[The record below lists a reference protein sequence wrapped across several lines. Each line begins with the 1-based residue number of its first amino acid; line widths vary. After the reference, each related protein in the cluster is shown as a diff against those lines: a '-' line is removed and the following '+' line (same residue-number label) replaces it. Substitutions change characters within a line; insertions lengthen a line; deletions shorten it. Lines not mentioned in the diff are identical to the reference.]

1 MKNPLT
7 KFANTITVGAKIYAV
22 VGICLLCMAGLGGIS
37 YWQMDLIGKE
47 IEAIAERDLPIARAV
62 NNVTLHQLEQSIAF
76 ERSAALAGRIAENPA
91 EREQFTKSAK
101 KFEELA
107 KKVDGE
113 LVTAIEFGNKAK
125 SEAHTPAERAIFAS
139 VVEEL
144 KIVERQHKGFNKNGL
159 TALKFLD
166 AGDAAKAHALQGEIE
181 DTASKLNHSLEELS
195 TRILGFTDKAAKTA
209 EAHEKS
215 AIMMIAIV
223 ALIGFLAAAATAF
236 LIVRFAIGRPLG
248 EVVGGLDALNE
259 GNYEVEIPVRSQD
272 EIGKVAAALQ
282 SFRDTLI
289 RSKQLEEEQKI
300 AEQKAQQ
307 AEKERIEAEREAAAK
322 EAADQERAA
331 QEAAA
336 RAENMEKIIASFDQ
350 EVSAVLE
357 TVSSAA
363 TEMRASAESLTKTA
377 DHTSQQSSA
386 VAAASEE
393 SATNLQTVASA
404 AEELSAS
411 VGEISRQVSESSR
424 IAQSAVAEASS
435 TNQKVQGLAEAAQKI
450 GEVVSLINDIASQ
463 TNLLALNA
471 TIEAARAGEAGK
483 GFAVVA
489 SEVKSLATQTAKAT
503 EEIGGQIAGI
513 QNATGEAV
521 TAIEGISNV
530 IGQISEIS
538 TAIASAVEEQGA
550 ATQDIAGNVQQAA
563 AGTQEVNGNIVEVS
577 QAAGETGQSANEVLS
592 AADELSKQGELL
604 RRQVDGFLQQIR
616 AA

>member
-1 MKNPLT
+1 MKNSLT
-7 KFANTITVGAKIYAV
+7 GFAKSITVGAKIYAV
-22 VGICLLCMAGLGGIS
+22 VGVCLLCMAGIAGIS
-37 YWQMDLIGKE
+37 YWQMDLIGTE
-47 IEAIAERDLPIARAV
+47 IEAIAERDLPMAGAMST
-62 NNVTLHQLEQSIAF
+62 VTVHQLEQSIAF
-76 ERSAALAGRIAENPA
+76 ERSVVLAGKMATTPA
-91 EREQFTKSAK
+91 AREDFSKSAK

-107 KKVDGE
+107 QKVDGE
-113 LVTAIEFGNKAK
+113 LVAAIDLATKAR
-125 SEAHTPAERAIFAS
+125 SGAHTPADRKLFAS
-139 VVEEL
+139 VIEEVKAIEL
-144 KIVERQHKGFNKNGL
+144 THKTFNDNGIK
-159 TALKFLD
+159 ALKFLD
-166 AGDAAKAHALQGEIE
+166 AGDVAKADALGGAVE
-181 DTASKLNHSLEELS
+181 DAASKLNRSLEALPE
-195 TRILGFTDKAAKTA
+195 RILGFTRKAALTA

-215 AIMMIAIV
+215 AIKTISIV
-223 ALIGFLAAAATAF
+223 GLIGFLAAATIAY
-236 LIVRFAIGRPLG
+236 LIVRFSIGRPLN

-282 SFRDTLI
+282 VFRDTLI

-300 AEQKAQQ
+300 SEQKAQE
-307 AEKERIEAEREAAAK
+307 AEKERLETERAAAAK

-331 QEAAA
+331 QETAA
-336 RAENMEKIIASFDQ
+336 RAEKMEQIIASFDQ

-363 TEMRASAESLTKTA
+363 TEMRASAEALTKTA
-377 DHTSQQSSA
+377 DHTSKQSSA

-411 VGEISRQVSESSR
+411 VGEISRQVSESSK
-424 IAQSAVAEASS
+424 IAETAVAEASS

-450 GEVVSLINDIASQ
+450 GEVVNLINDIASQ

-521 TAIEGISNV
+521 TAIEGISTV

-563 AGTQEVNGNIVEVS
+563 AGTQEVNGDIVQVS
-577 QAAGETGQSANEVLS
+577 QAAGETGQSAGQVLS
-592 AADELSKQGELL
+592 AAEELASQGEVLQSRVDEFL
-604 RRQVDGFLQQIR
+604 RTVR

>member
-76 ERSAALAGRIAENPA
+76 ERSAALAGR
-91 EREQFTKSAK
+91 SAK

-195 TRILGFTDKAAKTA
+195 TRIVGFTDKAAKTA

-435 TNQKVQGLAEAAQKI
+435 TNQKVQGLAEARGNRRSDRRHPERHRRGRDCDRGHLERDRPDQRDLD
-450 GEVVSLINDIASQ
+450 GHRL
-463 TNLLALNA
+463 
-471 TIEAARAGEAGK
+471 RGRGAGRRNPGYRRQCPAGRRRH
-483 GFAVVA
+483 A
-489 SEVKSLATQTAKAT
+489 
-503 EEIGGQIAGI
+503 GGQRQYRGGQPGRRRNRTVGERSAECRGRAFKAGRIAAPPGRRLP
-513 QNATGEAV
+513 
-521 TAIEGISNV
+521 
-530 IGQISEIS
+530 
-538 TAIASAVEEQGA
+538 SADKGCLIHN
-550 ATQDIAGNVQQAA
+550 T
-563 AGTQEVNGNIVEVS
+563 
-577 QAAGETGQSANEVLS
+577 LS
-592 AADELSKQGELL
+592 
-604 RRQVDGFLQQIR
+604 R
-616 AA
+616 